1 MKKIR
6 KIKVSAAR
14 RLNQIKEGKLSLQV
28 KILII
33 LTFFAL
39 SLTIA
44 GIVNVSYNCGNVF
57 PEHFEKR
64 LTETYDGVLNDM
76 LSGTAPCNEFL
87 SQLPT
92 RHKAALDSA
101 MAGSS
106 LNQLRDVLHDAIKAG
121 GYKGFIIS
129 TANGDIVRETSYT
142 SAQGEVPT
150 SATNAI
156 SAKSNSMSGF
166 CILPA
171 RGLCAVSSR
180 VFSNSAGTP
189 ALGVTIVLHELYDCE
204 YLDAL
209 KLRHKA
215 DLTIFKG
222 DERIATTLRNDKG
235 QRIIGTHVDNKA
247 ALDTVYNN
255 HHMYVGEAEVN
266 GQTSYVLYD
275 PVMDE
280 KNVVYAMFYVGI
292 DAAVSTELTGKLMSA
307 SLIGS
312 ILISLIITIACFL
325 YIRHYVTIPIREVAQ
340 AARRIA
346 EKDLSTEVKTYSTGD
361 EIDYL
366 SACVADMR
374 ESLRTTIEEVQDASS
389 TLRASSEELSK
400 ASMTLSDGA
409 NKQAASLEEIASS
422 VEQMTANIL
431 QNTEN
436 SRNTDSLM
444 SQADKAIVEI
454 AKMSDESMAASKKIA
469 GAIRNINTLVK
480 QTNILSLN
488 AAVEAAR
495 AGNKGRGFAVVAK
508 EVGRLAEQTRTTA
521 MSVSET
527 AETSIA
533 SAVAVDTKLDEVAP
547 HLSKV
552 VALMKEIT
560 ASCEEQGQGAEH
572 INIAIA
578 DLNGTT
584 QHTAANAEEI
594 AANAEE
600 LASTADH
607 MHDIV
612 TLFKV

>member
-1 MKKIR
+1 MKKIKKR
-6 KIKVSAAR
+6 KISAAR
-14 RLNQIKEGKLSLQV
+14 RLTQIKEGKLSLQV

-33 LTFFAL
+33 LAFFAL

-44 GIVNVSYNCGNVF
+44 GIANVSYNCGRVF
-57 PEHFEKR
+57 SEHFEKR
-64 LTETYDGVLNDM
+64 MAETYESVLSDM
-76 LSGTAPCNEFL
+76 LSGAAPCNEFL

-101 MAGSS
+101 MAGGS
-106 LNQLRDVLHDAIKAG
+106 LSLLSNALHDAIKAG

-129 TANGDIVRETSYT
+129 TANGDIIRETSYT

-156 SAKSNSMSGF
+156 STKSNSMSGF

-171 RGLCAVSSR
+171 RGLCTVASR
-180 VFSNSAGTP
+180 VFTNSTGTP
-189 ALGVTIVLHELYDCE
+189 ALAVAIVLHELYDCE

-235 QRIIGTHVDNKA
+235 QRIIGTRVDNKA
-247 ALDTVYNN
+247 ALDTVYNSR
-255 HHMYVGEAEVN
+255 HMYVGEAEVN

-275 PVMDE
+275 PVIDE

-312 ILISLIITIACFL
+312 LIISLIITIACFL

-436 SRNTDSLM
+436 SRNTDTLM
-444 SQADKAIVEI
+444 SQADKAIAEI

-527 AETSIA
+527 AESSIT

-607 MHDIV
+607 LHDIV